1 MFTATETVGQP
12 VGNNVEQ
19 NYQNQEARMEPYM
32 VSLDNATGKSSGT
45 NLFKETK
52 DSNEILQQEIKSLE
66 VLHLQASRDLLI
78 NEKASQKYQK
88 MSFILWQ
95 RMVRAISD
103 VNRSHSSITEVDLLM
118 ERVKQKLWNFGPEE
132 EEAELNHEPTR
143 LKWNSNITPYRW
155 VLIP

>member
-45 NLFKETK
+45 NLFVPK

-88 MSFILWQ
+88 MSFIL
-95 RMVRAISD
+95 
-103 VNRSHSSITEVDLLM
+103 
-118 ERVKQKLWNFGPEE
+118 
-132 EEAELNHEPTR
+132 
-143 LKWNSNITPYRW
+143 
-155 VLIP
+155 

>member
-45 NLFKETK
+45 NLFKEAK
-52 DSNEILQQEIKSLE
+52 DSNEILQQKIKSLE

-88 MSFILWQ
+88 MIFIL
-95 RMVRAISD
+95 
-103 VNRSHSSITEVDLLM
+103 
-118 ERVKQKLWNFGPEE
+118 
-132 EEAELNHEPTR
+132 
-143 LKWNSNITPYRW
+143 
-155 VLIP
+155 

>member
-1 MFTATETVGQP
+1 
-12 VGNNVEQ
+12 
-19 NYQNQEARMEPYM
+19 MEPYM

-88 MSFILWQ
+88 MIFILGQ

-118 ERVKQKLWNFGPEE
+118 ERVKQKL
-132 EEAELNHEPTR
+132 
-143 LKWNSNITPYRW
+143 
-155 VLIP
+155 

>member
-45 NLFKETK
+45 NLFVPK

-88 MSFILWQ
+88 MIFILGQ

-118 ERVKQKLWNFGPEE
+118 ERVKQKL
-132 EEAELNHEPTR
+132 
-143 LKWNSNITPYRW
+143 
-155 VLIP
+155 

>member
-45 NLFKETK
+45 NLFVPK

-88 MSFILWQ
+88 MIFILGQ

-118 ERVKQKLWNFGPEE
+118 ERFKQKL
-132 EEAELNHEPTR
+132 
-143 LKWNSNITPYRW
+143 
-155 VLIP
+155 

>member
-1 MFTATETVGQP
+1 
-12 VGNNVEQ
+12 
-19 NYQNQEARMEPYM
+19 MEPYM

-45 NLFKETK
+45 NLFVPK

-88 MSFILWQ
+88 MIFILGQ

-103 VNRSHSSITEVDLLM
+103 VNRSHSSIKEVDLLM
-118 ERVKQKLWNFGPEE
+118 ERVKQKL
-132 EEAELNHEPTR
+132 
-143 LKWNSNITPYRW
+143 
-155 VLIP
+155 